1 MCQVVAFPAFRKV
14 VAYNNISIF
23 SPDMEVKFIKLVTL
37 EVTSSYIRSLL
48 EGGTP
53 HRLLTVLVFKV

>member
-1 MCQVVAFPAFRKV
+1 
-14 VAYNNISIF
+14 
-23 SPDMEVKFIKLVTL
+23 MEIKLIKLVRL

-53 HRLLTVLVFKV
+53 HRLLTVLVL